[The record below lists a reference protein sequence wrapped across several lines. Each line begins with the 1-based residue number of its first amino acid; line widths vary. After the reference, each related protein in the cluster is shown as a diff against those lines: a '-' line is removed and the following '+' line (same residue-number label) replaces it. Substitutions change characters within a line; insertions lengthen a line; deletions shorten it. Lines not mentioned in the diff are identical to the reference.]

1 MRADSELLLRIN
13 QILTPTIGV
22 LVIGAVGIACCQ
34 YGPGV
39 AACVHDF
46 YHPPNHAQRQA
57 ENSKAMM
64 RHVSSAKFEMNDEM
78 RKWFEAQNAEF
89 EAAKKLGESYRM
101 PPPRRP

>member
-1 MRADSELLLRIN
+1 MRTETDLLVRIN
-13 QILTPTIGV
+13 QGLTLTIGL
-22 LVIGAVGIACCQ
+22 LVVGAAGIACYQ

-39 AACVHDF
+39 AAAVNEF

-64 RHVSSAKFEMNDEM
+64 RHVHTAKFEMNDEL
-78 RKWFEAQNAEF
+78 RRVFEAREAEF
-89 EAAKKLGESYRM
+89 AANKRLGETYRM

>member
-1 MRADSELLLRIN
+1 MRTDSDFLLRIN
-13 QILTPTIGV
+13 QILTLIIGLLV
-22 LVIGAVGIACCQ
+22 LGAVGVACCQ

-39 AACVHDF
+39 AAYVHDF

-64 RHVSSAKFEMNDEM
+64 RHVSNAKFEMSDEM
-78 RKWFEAQNAEF
+78 RKVFETRESEF
-89 EAAKKLGESYRM
+89 EAAKRLGESYRM